1 MSATQMICVVA
12 PIRVWSEANLRGH
25 WRSKAA
31 RAKGQRKAAG
41 WCLMDHRRPGAG
53 AITIT
58 LTRLAPRDMD
68 SDNLAGGFKAVRDGV
83 ADWLQI
89 DDGDK
94 RLTWRYEQRRG
105 KPKEYAAEIRLEWE
119 A

>member
-1 MSATQMICVVA
+1 MADTNTISIVA

-25 WRSKAA
+25 WRSKAVRVKA
-31 RAKGQRKAAG
+31 QRQAAL
-41 WCLMDHRRPGAG
+41 WSLMQQRRPKCVESF
-53 AITIT
+53 TIT
-58 LTRLAPRDMD
+58 LTRLAPRELD

-94 RLTWRYEQRRG
+94 RLTWVYDQR
-105 KPKEYAAEIRLEWE
+105 KCKAYAVEIRIEWT